1 MADTDANETEASSTA
16 RIAFDHVRLCESRA
30 HGTPCETC
38 DASVRALPGGK
49 DGFLWRAAVARKGQ
63 PVQRLK
69 IRPTFLPFHSVR
81 PIQPGEKVAV
91 VSHPQMPF
99 KGKRLYIPKDCGAF
113 DLLDVKVG
121 SNSQNV
127 APGAAPAEAF
137 ADCAPGQATVESV
150 DVAGG
155 GCCEADGDGSIPADA
170 APDVAKFGQPCGMD
184 TAHISMRVAIFVR
197 NPGPEALIFRAV
209 IFGDSVDD

>member
-127 APGAAPAEAF
+127 APGAAPAEA
-137 ADCAPGQATVESV
+137 G
-150 DVAGG
+150 
-155 GCCEADGDGSIPADA
+155 DA
-170 APDVAKFGQPCGMD
+170 AKPMAMD
-184 TAHISMRVAIFVR
+184 RFPPTQRPTWRSSVSPAAWTRRISRCASR
-197 NPGPEALIFRAV
+197 SSCATPAPRR
-209 IFGDSVDD
+209 